1 MENRWITGRLTA
13 GAPRVRL
20 ICLPQAGGG
29 AGAFSSWRAHLP
41 EGVEL
46 APVELPGRG
55 TREAD
60 PMPARFDDLVDAL
73 YKGLLPEL
81 DVPYVLFGHSFG
93 GTLAYELTLRIEER
107 GAPIPL
113 ATLVSASRA
122 PQTPPTGTI
131 SDAPDKELL
140 AWLVNSDGLP
150 RELLKYPDYVAYLLR
165 TIRTDLAFAER
176 YLVSDPRPV
185 RTPLHALC
193 GEEDQVVTAEQV
205 RHWKECAAGGHS
217 FTVMPGGHSYHQTHA
232 PQLMEFVREILPADG
247 TPEEERP

>member
-1 MENRWITGRLTA
+1 MENRWITGRLTV

-29 AGAFSSWRAHLP
+29 AGAFSAWRAHIP

-73 YKGLLPEL
+73 YEGIVPEL

-93 GTLAYELTLRIEER
+93 GVLAYELTLRIEER
-107 GAPIPL
+107 GAPAPL

-122 PQTPPTGTI
+122 PQTPSTGTI
-131 SDAPDKELL
+131 SDASDSELL
-140 AWLVNSDGLP
+140 AWLVNTGGLP
-150 RELLKYPDYVAYLLR
+150 HELLKYQSYVAYLLR
-165 TIRTDLAFAER
+165 TIRTDIALAER
-176 YLVSDPRPV
+176 YLVPDPRPV
-185 RTPLHALC
+185 RTPLHTLC
-193 GEEDQVVTAEQV
+193 GEEDRVVTAEQV
-205 RHWKECAAGGHS
+205 RHWKECAGGEHS
-217 FTVMPGGHSYHQTHA
+217 FTVMPGGHSCHQTHA
-232 PQLMEFVREILPADG
+232 AQLMEFIREILLPG
-247 TPEEERP
+247 RVPEEERQ